1 VCLKIFLHYPDSVCA
16 FAIVIFHAGYSQSS
30 GRMERT
36 GRIPICLSG
45 IQFHFMSSA
54 ASSSDS
60 KRKSEESRAES
71 YGNGGTVMPNFSG
84 AARVDSKQ
92 GSDSSSIDAAG
103 ALQLGTKTGVE
114 SDVAPVGVPATSRKS
129 GQQEILANLERFH
142 ALMRKG
148 VEKQMTN
155 MTKFYKRTAERFPE
169 KVHK

>member
-1 VCLKIFLHYPDSVCA
+1 VTSPFYVCA
-16 FAIVIFHAGYSQSS
+16 GLYFSRIGYSQSS

-36 GRIPICLSG
+36 GRLPICLSG
-45 IQFHFMSSA
+45 VQFHFMSSS
-54 ASSSDS
+54 ASSGES
-60 KRKSEESRAES
+60 KRKTEESRAES
-71 YGNGGTVMPNFSG
+71 YGNGVTTLPNFSG

-92 GSDSSSIDAAG
+92 GGDDSSIDSAG
-103 ALQLGTKTGVE
+103 ALQLGAKSSVE
-114 SDVAPVGVPATSRKS
+114 SSSSGTPAGVPATSRKS

-155 MTKFYKRTAERFPE
+155 MTKFYNRTAERFPE